1 MNRAWTYNQ
10 VAGTFWQDRKIR
22 SLSPDGRSL
31 ALYLLTCPSRA
42 AEGFYGLE
50 AALVGSHLLWQ
61 PDRLTGAW
69 ASMADQTGK
78 DGLPF
83 AEYDPFAE
91 VVFINKALKY
101 HPPKGIKSIRGALKV
116 LDGVHDA
123 PVLFGRFVAAADR
136 YAPEFAEAIRRR
148 YEMGGSAA

>member
-22 SLSPDGRSL
+22 NLSYNGTML
-31 ALYLLTCPSRA
+31 ALYLLTCPDRS
-42 AEGFYGLE
+42 AEGFYGLPRVL
-50 AALVGSHLLWQ
+50 ALDHTGLT
-61 PDRLTGAW
+61 PERLDDA
-69 ASMADQTGK
+69 
-78 DGLPF
+78 F
-83 AEYDPFAE
+83 AELEEAEFATYDADAE

-123 PVLFGRFVAAADR
+123 PVLFGRFVGAADR
-136 YAPEFAEAIRRR
+136 YAPEFAAAIRGR
-148 YEMGGSAA
+148 YGLGSAA